1 MTFSKKLLFRKM
13 FNLQSPIQRSHNN
26 KVILLN
32 VVCTRDYG
40 IQSIVV
46 SLFYLFYVD
55 ITGIVV
61 FVAVRHAFGF
71 FGSQLQH
78 QMLSEH
84 F

>member
-1 MTFSKKLLFRKM
+1 M

-32 VVCTRDYG
+32 VVCIRDYG

-46 SLFYLFYVD
+46 SLFYLFCMD
-55 ITGIVV
+55 ITGMIV
-61 FVAVRHAFGF
+61 FVAVRHAFGSF
-71 FGSQLQH
+71 SSQLQH
-78 QMLSEH
+78 QILSDH